1 MPVNGS
7 SGAQRPTP
15 RSRSTSAPRLASARR
30 TSASRSHTAARPT
43 RSAGSP
49 TSAPARRRAAH
60 ARTADTTRTAS
71 RPHNGPRTAP
81 GASILQQVLEVA
93 SKGITALIGLLSA
106 LVALIGSGIGNLVQR
121 YQNRAATNPRSH
133 SHAAPQR
140 LGNAPRRQQAG
151 PYASRAPRGAQGRP
165 AAAAA
170 IPGIQDIISLPKLAG
185 ALAAVIMA
193 SAVFFVPAAGISPE
207 IEIPMLDM
215 PARNAAQL
223 PASTPRSSWTQ
234 GEMPYLYQIDP
245 AWSLKPYGG
254 GTVRDNGC
262 ATTCMTM
269 VYVYLT
275 GSTAYNP
282 GSMSAFSDAGGY
294 CPTGATE
301 WRFMTEGAASLGITG
316 KQVSLS
322 RSAIT
327 QALEEGKPVI
337 CSMAPGDFTVLGH
350 FIVLS
355 GIDENGMVTVHDPNS
370 SARSARKWGIVEVLS
385 QMKAAW
391 AFNLS

>member
-1 MPVNGS
+1 M
-7 SGAQRPTP
+7 
-15 RSRSTSAPRLASARR
+15 
-30 TSASRSHTAARPT
+30 
-43 RSAGSP
+43 
-49 TSAPARRRAAH
+49 
-60 ARTADTTRTAS
+60 
-71 RPHNGPRTAP
+71 
-81 GASILQQVLEVA
+81 SISQQILEVL
-93 SKGITALIGLLSA
+93 SRGITALIGLLSA
-106 LVALIGSGIGNLVQR
+106 LVALMGTGIGTLVQR
-121 YQNRAATNPRSH
+121 YQNRSATHPRSRGNVTA
-133 SHAAPQR
+133 SR
-140 LGNAPRRQQAG
+140 LGSNPRRQQAG
-151 PYASRAPRGAQGRP
+151 SYATRMGGSTQSRA

-170 IPGIQDIISLPKLAG
+170 IPSIQGIIALPKLAG
-185 ALAAVIMA
+185 AFAVVIVA
-193 SAVFFVPAAGISPE
+193 GALFFAPTAGIGPDTE
-207 IEIPMLDM
+207 VAMLDM
-215 PARNAAQL
+215 PTRNTAQL
-223 PASTPRSSWTQ
+223 PASTPRASWTQ
-234 GEMPYLYQIDP
+234 GEMPYLYQTDP

-269 VYVYLT
+269 VYTYLT

-301 WRFMTEGAASLGITG
+301 WSFMTEGAASLGITG
-316 KQVSLS
+316 EQVSLS

-355 GIDENGMVTVHDPNS
+355 AIDENGMVTVHDPNS
-370 SARSARKWGIVEVLS
+370 SARSSRTWGIVELLH

-391 AFNLS
+391 AFSA